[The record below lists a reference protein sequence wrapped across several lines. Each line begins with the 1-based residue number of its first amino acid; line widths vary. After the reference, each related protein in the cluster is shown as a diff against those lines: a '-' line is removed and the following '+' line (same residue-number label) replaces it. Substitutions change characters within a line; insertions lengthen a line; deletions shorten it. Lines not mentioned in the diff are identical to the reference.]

1 MPRSFQA
8 FLGATF
14 LSQLGNAAAL
24 LAATIVSSDAG
35 RATADSATFTA
46 LMLAV
51 NFGTATVATP
61 YTAAIAARVGP
72 RRLYAYTQALGAL
85 LYAVVAAGL
94 VAGVPGYP
102 LLLATAPLLGLLGG
116 WPHVVAP
123 LALRAY
129 SGNEDLAAA
138 ESQSSIATGFAW
150 VIGGLAGAALVT
162 QVGPPTAFVADFA
175 LTVPLVLVVLL
186 VEPGAAIG
194 AVRSSP
200 RPWRDLLGRLRHNP
214 AVSRSAVIG
223 LASAIFIS
231 PFASMVVPIA
241 RDLQHTLA
249 IHAGLIL
256 ACIAVGEMLSPA
268 AVRSMSRVGSR
279 VSPTWVAYT
288 IAGLVLIV
296 IGLTVLAFDGGPEL
310 VAVAAFGIVYGAVN
324 YGGSSFLIR
333 DAAAESDDANRQA
346 DLAAFFLAV
355 GIGVPIGTL
364 LWGQIVHLLSA
375 AHVLMFAGLGMVAF
389 VGALGVLRS
398 EYRHHHHGNDVPEHG
413 TGVPGPH
420 GILRR
425 LGI

>member
-1 MPRSFQA
+1 M
-8 FLGATF
+8 
-14 LSQLGNAAAL
+14 
-24 LAATIVSSDAG
+24 
-35 RATADSATFTA
+35 
-46 LMLAV
+46 
-51 NFGTATVATP
+51 
-61 YTAAIAARVGP
+61 
-72 RRLYAYTQALGAL
+72 
-85 LYAVVAAGL
+85 VAAGL

-116 WPHVVAP
+116 WSHVVAP

-186 VEPGAAIG
+186 VEPGRRSG
-194 AVRSSP
+194 PCGSSP

-389 VGALGVLRS
+389 VGALGSYGRSTATTITATTCRNTAPECPDRTASCAAWASDPDGSLSPARGPSPVGPASLTPERPRQHVAPVQNLLPGDQSRSQRRVEVPVLLPLGQQQHDLGAGERGARS
-398 EYRHHHHGNDVPEHG
+398 GS
-413 TGVPGPH
+413 
-420 GILRR
+420 
-425 LGI
+425 